1 MTRSTPLKILGW
13 SLAALLAL
21 LVILVI
27 LVLTFDW
34 NRARPYINQKVSDS
48 TGRSFVIAGDL
59 KVHWQQGLK
68 TEPGWRRY
76 VPRPASA
83 PRMCA

>member
-21 LVILVI
+21 IALLVIF
-27 LVLTFDW
+27 VLTFDW
-34 NRARPYINQKVSDS
+34 NRARPYINEKVSES

-59 KVHWQQGLK
+59 QVNWKRGLK
-68 TEPGWRRY
+68 TEPGWRR
-76 VPRPASA
+76 
-83 PRMCA
+83 